1 MLCGTAHNSK
11 LNCWGKPR
19 EWGWFTLRHHFS
31 LWPHS
36 EDLAPACVVV
46 TTYSIVPSL
55 CHAGMTWLPL
65 DSSGVVRLQRNC
77 GTHLNPLKCEKMII
91 EHHLRVFKPGCVLD
105 LQFSWGII
113 SILPGPWTHTE
124 SLNWH
129 DCQQINWNL
138 IIQKEITAGLSLMVT
153 MIPCDSFLLTISQAS
168 PSCCMWPGSKYH
180 TSLR

>member
-46 TTYSIVPSL
+46 TTYSIVPIL
-55 CHAGMTWLPL
+55 CQVWLGCCWIP
-65 DSSGVVRLQRNC
+65 VVWWDCRETVEHISIPWNVR
-77 GTHLNPLKCEKMII
+77 KWFI
-91 EHHLRVFKPGCVLD
+91 EHHLRVFKPGCVLN

-113 SILPGPWTHTE
+113 SVFPGPWSHTE
-124 SLNWH
+124 SLNWY

-138 IIQKEITAGLSLMVT
+138 TIQKEITAGLSLMVT
-153 MIPCDSFLLTISQAS
+153 MISCDSFLLN
-168 PSCCMWPGSKYH
+168 
-180 TSLR
+180 